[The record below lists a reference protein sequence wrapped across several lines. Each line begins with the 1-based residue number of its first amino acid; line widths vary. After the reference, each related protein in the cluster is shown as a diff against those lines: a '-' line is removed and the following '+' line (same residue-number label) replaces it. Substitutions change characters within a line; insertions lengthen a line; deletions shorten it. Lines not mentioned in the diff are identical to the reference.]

1 MNYDW
6 WVTIE
11 LQPCQVD
18 NEENH
23 LVRGAVGKFS
33 NKIGILKLWYNSFR
47 MKQLDSYVYDLHC
60 RLCAFQVENS

>member
-23 LVRGAVGKFS
+23 LVRGAVRKFS

-47 MKQLDSYVYDLHC
+47 MKQLDS
-60 RLCAFQVENS
+60 

>member
-11 LQPCQVD
+11 LQPCKVD

-23 LVRGAVGKFS
+23 LVRGAVRKFS

-47 MKQLDSYVYDLHC
+47 MKQLDSYV
-60 RLCAFQVENS
+60 